1 MVTVPTKKIH
11 GKIILYLLRDSPPA
25 HCLILPRADLGVDG
39 FPVFLL
45 SDPVVG
51 EPITLLLGDVEAEFV
66 R

>member
-1 MVTVPTKKIH
+1 MIN
-11 GKIILYLLRDSPPA
+11 GNFLYLLRDSPPA

-39 FPVFLL
+39 FPLFLL

-51 EPITLLLGDVEAEFV
+51 EPMKLLLKEVDPEFV